1 MLDKKWIILFKYYS
15 INVLIGCGGVGA
27 DDCCTVGV
35 KCYEGEG
42 DCDYDE
48 DCMPGL
54 RCGVNNCR
62 VKSGYEWH
70 KDTDCCYKPSKD
82 NT

>member
-1 MLDKKWIILFKYYS
+1 M
-15 INVLIGCGGVGA
+15 IGCRGGGTCCQVGQ
-27 DDCCTVGV
+27 

-70 KDTDCCYKPSKD
+70 KDTDCCYKPSK
-82 NT
+82 NTI